1 MIRTAATILLAGLAL
16 LLGVGTAWAHGGPI
30 ELAVQGDGA
39 QGVTTTVVY
48 TRDHHFVSEE
58 VRMTMTAV
66 SAEGK
71 TVGPIA
77 MVASPEGQSFY
88 VSEDPLPVGKWTVTV
103 AATHPSAATKTVA
116 VTAAVLK
123 TPVRTDPVTSGS
135 SSVAV
140 IAVVIPAVLA
150 VAALVVTMMV
160 RRRRTALTR

>member
-1 MIRTAATILLAGLAL
+1 MIRTAAAILLAAIAVLFGA
-16 LLGVGTAWAHGGPI
+16 GTAMAHGGPI

-39 QGVTTTVVY
+39 QQVTTTVVY

-66 SAEGK
+66 SADGA

-77 MVASPEGQSFY
+77 MVASAEGQSFY

-103 AATHPSAATKTVA
+103 AATMPSAATKTVA
-116 VTAAVLK
+116 VTSAVLR

-140 IAVVIPAVLA
+140 VAVVVPVVLA
-150 VAALVVTMMV
+150 VAALVVTVMV
-160 RRRRTALTR
+160 RRRRTVTS